1 MGASSLRRVVH
12 RWLAS
17 SPRCHL
23 VGDWCLEPNTPS
35 SYGRGDTAM
44 TAWVVVDETLTETLA
59 ELSRRPTREQYEI
72 LEAENEQLRR
82 RLVDQEMGSFW

>member
-1 MGASSLRRVVH
+1 
-12 RWLAS
+12 
-17 SPRCHL
+17 
-23 VGDWCLEPNTPS
+23 
-35 SYGRGDTAM
+35 M